1 MPDYIP
7 TSDADFDNWLGLFAA
22 YVTANAAALGLTPND
37 IAPLTAATTGWDAAF
52 PANETAQA
60 AASAAAI
67 SKDHSRATAETVARP
82 LVQQLQASPL
92 VTDAQRSAMKITVRA
107 TTRTRASVPATA
119 PMATV
124 DTSRRLQHIIDFRD
138 SASPKSKAKPAGV
151 AGCEIW
157 GKVGRAPRP
166 RTSASWRMW
175 PRTAARRIW
184 RNTPARRRGRWLV
197 TGCAGSTRAAKKARG
212 ASRSARRYRDENQL
226 QKTRD

>member
-7 TSDADFDNWLGLFAA
+7 TSDADFDNWLDLFAA

-37 IAPLTAATTGWDAAF
+37 IAPLTAAAAGWDAAF

-92 VTDAQRSAMKITVRA
+92 VTDAQRQQMKITVRA

-157 GKVGRAPRP
+157 GKVGSPAPTDISQMAYVATDSGTPYLAEYTGAQAGQMVYYWLRWVNTRGEKGP
-166 RTSASWRMW
+166 WSEPVSA
-175 PRTAARRIW
+175 TI
-184 RNTPARRRGRWLV
+184 
-197 TGCAGSTRAAKKARG
+197 AG
-212 ASRSARRYRDENQL
+212 
-226 QKTRD
+226 

>member
-7 TSDADFDNWLGLFAA
+7 NGDADFNNWIVPFVA

-37 IAPLTAATTGWDAAF
+37 LAPLTAAANGWNAAF

-67 SKDHSRATAETVARP
+67 SKDHARTIAEGVVRP
-82 LVQQLQASPL
+82 LVQQLQSSPL
-92 VTDAQRSAMKITVRA
+92 VTDAQRSTMKITVRA

-124 DTSRRLQHIIDFRD
+124 DTSQRLQHIIDFRD
-138 SASPKSKAKPAGV
+138 SSSPKSKAKPAGV

-157 GKVGRAPRP
+157 NKVGSPAPIDVSQMAFVAMDTATPYLAQYTGAQAGQMVYYWLRWVNTRGEKGP
-166 RTSASWRMW
+166 WSEPVSA
-175 PRTAARRIW
+175 TI
-184 RNTPARRRGRWLV
+184 
-197 TGCAGSTRAAKKARG
+197 AG
-212 ASRSARRYRDENQL
+212 
-226 QKTRD
+226 

>member
-1 MPDYIP
+1 MATDNIPPADPD
-7 TSDADFDNWLGLFAA
+7 FNNWLVPFSN
-22 YVTANAAALGLTPND
+22 YVNTNAAAMGLAPND
-37 IAPLTAATTGWDAAF
+37 IAPLTAAVATWGTAYPAHTT
-52 PANETAQA
+52 A
-60 AASAAAI
+60 AA
-67 SKDHSRATAETVARP
+67 ATAATTNKDQARTAIESLTRP
-82 LVQQLQASPL
+82 LIQQLQASPK
-92 VTDAQRSAMKITVRA
+92 VTNAQRNTMKITVRA
-107 TTRTRASVPATA
+107 TTRTRASVPQTA

-138 SASPKSKAKPAGV
+138 TASPKSKAKPAGV

-197 TGCAGSTRAAKKARG
+197 TGCAGSTRLAKKARG
-212 ASRSARRYRDENQL
+212 ARRSARRLRDEI
-226 QKTRD
+226 T

>member
-22 YVTANAAALGLTPND
+22 YITANAAALGLTPND
-37 IAPLTAATTGWDAAF
+37 IAPLTAAVTGWDAAF

-60 AASAAAI
+60 SASAAAI

-107 TTRTRASVPATA
+107 TTRTRASVPQTA

-138 SASPKSKAKPAGV
+138 TASPKSKAKPAGV

-157 GKVGRAPRP
+157 GKVGSPAPTDISQMAYVATDSGTPYLAEYTGAQAGQMACYWLRWINTRGEKGP
-166 RTSASWRMW
+166 WSEPVSA
-175 PRTAARRIW
+175 TI
-184 RNTPARRRGRWLV
+184 
-197 TGCAGSTRAAKKARG
+197 AG
-212 ASRSARRYRDENQL
+212 
-226 QKTRD
+226 

>member
-1 MPDYIP
+1 MANDNIPHPDP
-7 TSDADFDNWLGLFAA
+7 DFNNWIVPFSN
-22 YVTANAAALGLTPND
+22 YVNTNAAAMGLAPND
-37 IAPLTAATTGWDAAF
+37 IAPLTAAVATWSTAYPEHTTA
-52 PANETAQA
+52 A

-67 SKDHSRATAETVARP
+67 SKDHSRTTAETVARP

-107 TTRTRASVPATA
+107 TTRTRASVPQTA

-157 GKVGRAPRP
+157 GKVGSPAPTDISQLAYVATDSGTPYLAEYTGAQAGQMVCYWLRWVNTRGEKGP
-166 RTSASWRMW
+166 WSEPVSA
-175 PRTAARRIW
+175 TI
-184 RNTPARRRGRWLV
+184 
-197 TGCAGSTRAAKKARG
+197 AG
-212 ASRSARRYRDENQL
+212 
-226 QKTRD
+226 